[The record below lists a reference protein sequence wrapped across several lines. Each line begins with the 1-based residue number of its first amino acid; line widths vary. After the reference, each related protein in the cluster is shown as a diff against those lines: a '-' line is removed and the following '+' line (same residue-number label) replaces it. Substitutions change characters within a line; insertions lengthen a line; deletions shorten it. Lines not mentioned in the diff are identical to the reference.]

1 MSSHPSQHIDM
12 NKGNIDYKGNI
23 DSPKRMDMNRGHIDP
38 TLTHMDMNRDN
49 IDPPL
54 HIHMDIFLLTEEK
67 NF

>member
-1 MSSHPSQHIDM
+1 MDM
-12 NKGNIDYKGNI
+12 NRGHIDYKGNI

-38 TLTHMDMNRDN
+38 MLTHMDMNRDN